1 MARLRARFLALRGRL
16 LSVGVRPK
24 IIGIVVAVV
33 AIFSLGVLL
42 LTQSEMGAGLAARL
56 DELGVVVARD
66 IASQATTLVLTGDTF
81 GLHELI
87 RHTLDNHPDVR
98 YVFILDANG
107 QVLGHS
113 FPTRVPAGL
122 LALDA
127 AGDGDLPTLRTIRTE
142 DGLIRDVAVPIAD
155 GAAGMVHVGMSH
167 KRSRATMVGV
177 TRDIVALSLLVLS
190 AGTFLAFLLAGLI
203 VRPIFDL
210 RRAARA
216 IAGGD
221 LTVRTPI
228 FAEDETGEL
237 CRAFNLMAEELQKRR
252 EEVAALEKRLRA
264 ENVYLREEL
273 AATTRYEY
281 IVGANPKLMNVLAAV
296 DKAARTDTT
305 VLVLGESGTGKE
317 LIARALHERSP
328 RGRKTLIKVNCA
340 AIPSGLIE
348 SELFGHEKGAFTGA
362 LQTHVG
368 KFELADGS
376 TLFLDEI
383 ADLSPEAQA
392 KLLQFL
398 QDSVFTR
405 VGGSNPIR
413 VDVRIVA
420 ATNRDLA
427 LEVAEGRFR
436 LDLYHRIRVIELV
449 LPPLRERL
457 DDVPALA
464 FYFLRNC
471 LQKMPSEV
479 EAISEEALDL
489 LCSYHWPGNVRE
501 LENVIERAVVLCR
514 GKTIVAA
521 HLPAELRGRSAPAVE
536 STNGSNGRPT
546 LASAIRAEKIR
557 RVRAALAE
565 AGGNRAQAARL
576 LGIDRS
582 NLTRLMKSLG
592 I

>member
-1 MARLRARFLALRGRL
+1 MARLRDRILALRSKL
-16 LSVGVRPK
+16 LSFGVRSK
-24 IIGIVVAVV
+24 IIGIVIAVV
-33 AIFSLGVLL
+33 AVFSLGVLV
-42 LTQSEMGAGLAARL
+42 LTRTEMGAGLRERL
-56 DELGVVVARD
+56 DELGVVLARD
-66 IASQATTLVLTGDTF
+66 VANQSTTLVLTGDTF
-81 GLHELI
+81 DLHELI
-87 RHTLDNHPDVR
+87 RQTLDNHRDVR
-98 YVFILDANG
+98 YVFIVDARG

-113 FPTRVPAGL
+113 FPARVPQGL

-127 AGDGDLPTLRTIRTE
+127 PDGGDLPKWRTIRTE
-142 DGLIRDVAVPIAD
+142 EGLIRDVAVPIAG
-155 GAAGMVHVGMSH
+155 GAAGIVHIGMSE
-167 KRSRATMVGV
+167 KRSRAAMVKV
-177 TRDIVALSLLVLS
+177 TTEIAALSLAALC
-190 AGTFLAFLLAGLI
+190 AGAFVAFLLAGLI

-216 IAGGD
+216 IAAGD
-221 LTVRTPI
+221 LSVRTPI

-237 CRAFNLMAEELQKRR
+237 CRAFNLMADELQKRR
-252 EEVAALEKRLRA
+252 EEVTALEKRLRA
-264 ENVYLREEL
+264 ENIYLREEL

-281 IVGANPKLMNVLAAV
+281 IVGANPKLMNILAAV
-296 DKAARTDTT
+296 DKAARTDST

-328 RGRKTLIKVNCA
+328 RGSNTLIKVNCA
-340 AIPSGLIE
+340 AIPPGLIE

-362 LQTHVG
+362 VKTHMG
-368 KFELADGS
+368 KFELAHGS

-405 VGGSNPIR
+405 VGGNEPIK
-413 VDVRIVA
+413 VDVRVVA

-427 LEVAEGRFR
+427 LAVNEGRFR
-436 LDLYHRIRVIELV
+436 LDLYHRIKVIELT

-464 FYFLRNC
+464 FHFLRNC
-471 LQKMPSEV
+471 LEKIPSEV
-479 EAISEEALDL
+479 EAISEEALAL
-489 LCSYHWPGNVRE
+489 LCSYHWPGNIRE

-514 GKTIVAA
+514 GKTIMAD
-521 HLPAELRGRSAPAVE
+521 HLPAELRTRAAPPVQSA
-536 STNGSNGRPT
+536 SGSNGRPT
-546 LASAIRAEKIR
+546 LANAIRAEKIR
-557 RVRAALAE
+557 RVKAALAE
-565 AGGNRAQAARL
+565 AGGNRARAARL